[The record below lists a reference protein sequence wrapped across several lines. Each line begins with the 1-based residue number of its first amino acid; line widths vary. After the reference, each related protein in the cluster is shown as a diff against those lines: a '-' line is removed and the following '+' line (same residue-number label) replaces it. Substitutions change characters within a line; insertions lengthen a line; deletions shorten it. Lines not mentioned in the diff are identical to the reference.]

1 MSVWNHGLESRVD
14 RLQRQQTAVVEGWT
28 VCHSTSA
35 TMPHYA
41 TLLMLG
47 EICCSYFF
55 ENATWVRFSCNTVQ
69 YSRSFL
75 VSNPLDSGG
84 NYSATSNNTK
94 LVHYTGRCGPGRA
107 AGRLAVP
114 NVTAHPSTASVPIT
128 VLLYDGSLLCRFD
141 VAIKRLKH
149 TDSIGLHSAVRPNA
163 NSERRGYCYAL
174 LPSLRN
180 ASVTQRTA
188 PQSRRHAADS
198 GGLAA
203 NAENTT
209 RF

>member
-1 MSVWNHGLESRVD
+1 MVDETAVSVWNHGLESRVD

-75 VSNPLDSGG
+75 VSNPLDSG
-84 NYSATSNNTK
+84 
-94 LVHYTGRCGPGRA
+94 
-107 AGRLAVP
+107 
-114 NVTAHPSTASVPIT
+114 
-128 VLLYDGSLLCRFD
+128 
-141 VAIKRLKH
+141 AI
-149 TDSIGLHSAVRPNA
+149 IGFLI
-163 NSERRGYCYAL
+163 
-174 LPSLRN
+174 
-180 ASVTQRTA
+180 
-188 PQSRRHAADS
+188 
-198 GGLAA
+198 
-203 NAENTT
+203 
-209 RF
+209 